1 MRDFNKILCNCLAEL
16 DSIGVTCY
24 SRYIASITV
33 NNRLSRALGRCV
45 RKNGVFYIELAR
57 KSVAEGVDVN
67 FIKNIIMYEL
77 IHTMPNCWNHGPVF
91 QNYARIINR
100 GLGYHVSTTETI
112 ENMMVAGVKPLIKS
126 EVAKYALVCRK
137 CGKEVAYR
145 QRWCDLTANPGNYRH
160 GGCGGDLKTI
170 SRDPSIAIVFAH

>member
-1 MRDFNKILCNCLAEL
+1 MVNLNNLLRLCMAEL
-16 DSIGVTCY
+16 DAINLVNY
-24 SRYIASITV
+24 SKNIASITV
-33 NNRLSRALGRCV
+33 NPRLSRALGRCV
-45 RKNGVFYIELAR
+45 RKNGVFSIELAR
-57 KSVAEGVDVN
+57 KSVGEGVDVN
-67 FIKNIIMYEL
+67 FIKNIIMHEL

-100 GLGYHVSTTETI
+100 GLGYHVSTEETI
-112 ENMMVAGVKPLIKS
+112 ENMEAAGVKPLIKS
-126 EVAKYALVCRK
+126 EVAKYVLVCRK

-170 SRDPSIAIVFAH
+170 SRDPNIAILSVH